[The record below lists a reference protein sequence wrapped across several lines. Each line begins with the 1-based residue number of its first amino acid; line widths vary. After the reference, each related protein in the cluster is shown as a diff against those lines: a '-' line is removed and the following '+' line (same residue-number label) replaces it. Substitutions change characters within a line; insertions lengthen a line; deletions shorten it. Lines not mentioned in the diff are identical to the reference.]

1 VILVDE
7 DASARHVR
15 ATDDLHG
22 QKTGVGPN
30 QERAVAELDLGN
42 HRRKSRTMSS
52 PYRSI
57 FMVSS
62 GSARLW
68 IADTAIAEH
77 DRELATWTPLHTA
90 KRPRSFVIEK
100 LDIAFRE

>member
-1 VILVDE
+1 MKMPSRVM
-7 DASARHVR
+7 SAQLTISMGKKQPLGLIRREPSPNLIWGIIAERV
-15 ATDDLHG
+15 G
-22 QKTGVGPN
+22 Q
-30 QERAVAELDLGN
+30 
-42 HRRKSRTMSS
+42 S

>member
-1 VILVDE
+1 MKMPPRVM
-7 DASARHVR
+7 SAQLTISMGKKQALGLIRR
-15 ATDDLHG
+15 EPS
-22 QKTGVGPN
+22 PN
-30 QERAVAELDLGN
+30 LIWGIIAE
-42 HRRKSRTMSS
+42 KSRTVSS

>member
-1 VILVDE
+1 
-7 DASARHVR
+7 
-15 ATDDLHG
+15 
-22 QKTGVGPN
+22 
-30 QERAVAELDLGN
+30 
-42 HRRKSRTMSS
+42 
-52 PYRSI
+52 
-57 FMVSS
+57 MVSS

-100 LDIAFRE
+100 LDIAFRK